1 VYKLSVALGV
11 TVEELMDTKP
21 ADEKDQ
27 VFFRE
32 YKQLKPETKNQL
44 KKIMEAIK
52 NDGGD
57 K

>member
-1 VYKLSVALGV
+1 MYKLSVALGV